1 MVSET
6 RKMVDLLKSCK
17 NEVELVER
25 EIWLEKLFNDN
36 KGNDILII
44 QYLPVA
50 IFLLQERKRLVGWKF
65 KDRVTYDKL
74 KNNMYNL
81 LIEQLKRS
89 SS

>member
-1 MVSET
+1 
-6 RKMVDLLKSCK
+6 MVDLLKSCK

-36 KGNDILII
+36 KGNDILIV

-65 KDRVTYDKL
+65 KDRVTYGKL
-74 KNNMYNL
+74 KTLKL
-81 LIEQLKRS
+81 LLKKKLRKEGIEYDKFAQS
-89 SS
+89 